1 MKEGL
6 FYFEHFDCMHHH
18 VRTAPENLNVLPIAQ
33 NYVRPMI
40 EAVAGEDADPSLASA
55 SLTGAKYG

>member
-1 MKEGL
+1 MN
-6 FYFEHFDCMHHH
+6 H
-18 VRTAPENLNVLPIAQ
+18 VRTTPEYSITRTQPRD
-33 NYVRPMI
+33 YVSPMI